1 MCAVHG
7 KLRSIECLVETG
19 AGFVCSA
26 QAQCTAGTAPESGA
40 PCKFWL
46 QGKCTRGDSCQ
57 FAHGDGPAP
66 EPMYEDAWGSKGKSG
81 KGCLGGGKGGG
92 CAGFASGYD
101 SVGWGMNADPWGMS
115 PDPWG
120 SKGGK
125 GKGKEK
131 GKKGGSLKETCS
143 LHGKVRTLDCLEDAG
158 MGDGSMVCKFEF
170 TCQGAGEVGGVKRSM
185 CKFFR
190 LGTCNKGEYC
200 PFAHDENEI
209 GDPVLDMTE
218 EVEAEMAEQRAEK
231 KQQQLENNIR
241 TGNQSSSH
249 TPSSKGCSKDHGKAY
264 GKAYGK
270 DFFNDYSKGGKD
282 WGKGFGKGK
291 DKGKGFG
298 KDDDEKAV
306 CVIHGKQRSI
316 SCMQASA
323 GGSWSCVPGRECRS
337 QEEGAPKRAM
347 CKFFLEGRCSK
358 GHGCTFAH
366 DESEIGMLPGD
377 AEGGYGPSGGHEG
390 GRPGPYD
397 LM

>member
-26 QAQCTAGTAPESGA
+26 QAQCSEGTASGA
-40 PCKFWL
+40 PCKFWQ
-46 QGKCTRGDSCQ
+46 QGKCTRGHECQ

-66 EPMYEDAWGSKGKSG
+66 EPLYEDAWGSKGKSG
-81 KGCLGGGKGGG
+81 KSSWGGGKGGG

-101 SVGWGMNADPWGMS
+101 SVGWGMDAWS

-120 SKGGK
+120 SKG

-131 GKKGGSLKETCS
+131 GKKGGSLKDTCS
-143 LHGKVRTLDCLEDAG
+143 LHGKVRSAECLEDAG
-158 MGDGSMVCKFEF
+158 QGDGSMVCKFES

-200 PFAHDENEI
+200 TFAHEEGEI
-209 GDPVLDMTE
+209 GDAVLEMTE

-231 KQQQLENNIR
+231 RREERESNIR
-241 TGNQSSSH
+241 QGNQSSGD
-249 TPSSKGCSKDHGKAY
+249 SKGFGKDHGKAY
-264 GKAYGK
+264 GKDFGKAYGK
-270 DFFNDYSKGGKD
+270 DHFNDYSKGGKD
-282 WGKGFGKGK
+282 WGKGYGKGK
-291 DKGKGFG
+291 DQGKGFG
-298 KDDDEKAV
+298 KSQDETAV
-306 CVIHGKQRSI
+306 CCVHGKQRSV
-316 SCMQASA
+316 SCMQVSA

-337 QEEGAPKRAM
+337 QEAGAPKRAM
-347 CKFFLEGRCSK
+347 CKFFLQDKCSK

-366 DESEIGMLPGD
+366 HESEIGMLPGD
-377 AEGGYGPSGGHEG
+377 AEGDYGPSGGLQEE
-390 GRPGPYD
+390 RPGPYG